1 VYKLAFGIPAKKRA
15 VERPKNLNVRL
26 TIDEWED
33 VRKIAIAEDVSLTEL
48 VRLWIDQHKV
58 KLIKEGRF
66 PSESER

>member
-1 VYKLAFGIPAKKRA
+1 MAFGIPEKKRA

-33 VRKIAIAEDVSLTEL
+33 VRKIAIAKDVSLTEL
-48 VRLWIDQHKV
+48 VRSWIDKDKV
-58 KLIKEGRF
+58 ELIKAGGW